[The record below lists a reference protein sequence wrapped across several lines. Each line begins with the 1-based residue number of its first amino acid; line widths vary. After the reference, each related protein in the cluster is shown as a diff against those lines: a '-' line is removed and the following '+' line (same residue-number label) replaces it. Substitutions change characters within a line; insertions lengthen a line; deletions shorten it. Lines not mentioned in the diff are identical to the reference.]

1 MGAAEQGTSS
11 VTSVTLNTNN
21 QLLVTSTQR
30 GLMNI
35 YRTEPVFHEQFE
47 EELSLKEIA
56 QLGGE
61 SYSGSINQAQFSHLQ
76 KEILGSVT
84 DHGAC
89 CLYNVATRQVV
100 SHFNKHS
107 GHVKG
112 LSFSPLNK
120 LLMCSVGLDR

>member
-1 MGAAEQGTSS
+1 MGAAEQGTAGI
-11 VTSVTLNTNN
+11 TSVTLNTNN

-35 YRTEPVFHEQFE
+35 YRTEPVFHEQID
-47 EELSLKEIA
+47 EELSMREVS

-61 SYSGSINQAQFSHLQ
+61 SYSGSINQAQFSLLQ

-89 CLYNVATRQVV
+89 CLYNVATRQLI
-100 SHFNKHS
+100 SQFNKHS